1 LTCFIILLLFNETCL
16 TCLHSEKSFLAGTMP
31 LNTSAATIRM
41 RLAFVFLSIT
51 WLALAGLS
59 SATVRFAVILR
70 DRAKSDLATS
80 LGHHIP
86 KPHEQRRR
94 GHGDC
99 GPHLGLFSIF
109 GIVLA
114 IHPRCLRE
122 DRKYRLYYVCTQL
135 VVGFIVLSLGGYV
148 ASKVHGFQTSF
159 ELFDIEGHFPYYKTM
174 YYGAV
179 GQAAFGVLAV
189 IMSLCLLP
197 YAPYT
202 DTSRLCA
209 RSYEQAKRGSNDLL
223 K

>member
-1 LTCFIILLLFNETCL
+1 LTCFIIQLFFNETPL
-16 TCLHSEKSFLAGTMP
+16 TFLHSEKSFFADTMP

-41 RLAFVFLSIT
+41 RLAFLFLSII

-80 LGHHIP
+80 SDSMLDITFQNLMDNIVVGMVIVA
-86 KPHEQRRR
+86 
-94 GHGDC
+94 
-99 GPHLGLFSIF
+99 LISALFSIF
-109 GIVLA
+109 GIALA

-122 DRKYRLYYVCTQL
+122 NRKYRLYYVCTQL
-135 VVGFIVLSLGGYV
+135 VVGLIVLSLGGYV
-148 ASKVHGFQTSF
+148 ASNVHGFQTSF

-189 IMSLCLLP
+189 IMSLVP
-197 YAPYT
+197 FAV
-202 DTSRLCA
+202 CA
-209 RSYEQAKRGSNDLL
+209 LRGH
-223 K
+223 

>member
-1 LTCFIILLLFNETCL
+1 LTCFIILLFFNETRL
-16 TCLHSEKSFLAGTMP
+16 TFLHSEKSFLANTMP

-41 RLAFVFLSIT
+41 RLAFLFLSVA

-59 SATVRFAVILR
+59 SAIVRFAVILR
-70 DRAKSDLATS
+70 DRAKTDLATS
-80 LGHHIP
+80 SDSILDITFQNLMDNVVVGMVTVALISA
-86 KPHEQRRR
+86 
-94 GHGDC
+94 
-99 GPHLGLFSIF
+99 LFSIF

-122 DRKYRLYYVCTQL
+122 DRKYRLYYVYTQL

-189 IMSLCLLP
+189 IMSLVP
-197 YAPYT
+197 FAV
-202 DTSRLCA
+202 CA
-209 RSYEQAKRGSNDLL
+209 LRGH
-223 K
+223 

>member
-16 TCLHSEKSFLAGTMP
+16 TCLHSEKSFLADTMP

-41 RLAFVFLSIT
+41 RLAFLFISIT

-59 SATVRFAVILR
+59 SAIVHFAVILR

-80 LGHHIP
+80 SDSILDITFQNLMDNVVVGMAI
-86 KPHEQRRR
+86 EA
-94 GHGDC
+94 
-99 GPHLGLFSIF
+99 LISALFSIF
-109 GIVLA
+109 GTVLA

-159 ELFDIEGHFPYYKTM
+159 ELFEIGGNFPYYKTT

-179 GQAAFGVLAV
+179 AQAAFGVLAV
-189 IMSLCLLP
+189 IMSP
-197 YAPYT
+197 VPFAV
-202 DTSRLCA
+202 CA
-209 RSYEQAKRGSNDLL
+209 LRGH
-223 K
+223 

>member
-1 LTCFIILLLFNETCL
+1 
-16 TCLHSEKSFLAGTMP
+16 MP

-41 RLAFVFLSIT
+41 RLAFFFLCIT

-80 LGHHIP
+80 SNSMLDIAFQNLMDNIVVGMVIVA
-86 KPHEQRRR
+86 
-94 GHGDC
+94 
-99 GPHLGLFSIF
+99 LISALFCIF
-109 GIVLA
+109 GIALA

-135 VVGFIVLSLGGYV
+135 VVGLVVLSLGGYV
-148 ASKVHGFQTSF
+148 ASHVHGFRT
-159 ELFDIEGHFPYYKTM
+159 LFKLFASEGHFPYYKIM

-189 IMSLCLLP
+189 IMSLVP
-197 YAPYT
+197 FT
-202 DTSRLCA
+202 ICA
-209 RSYEQAKRGSNDLL
+209 VRGH
-223 K
+223 

>member
-41 RLAFVFLSIT
+41 RLAFLFLTIT

-59 SATVRFAVILR
+59 SATVRFAVILQ

-80 LGHHIP
+80 SDSILDITFQNLMDNVVVGMVLVALISA
-86 KPHEQRRR
+86 
-94 GHGDC
+94 
-99 GPHLGLFSIF
+99 LFSIF

-122 DRKYRLYYVCTQL
+122 DHKYRLYYACTQL
-135 VVGFIVLSLGGYV
+135 VVNFIVLSLGVYV

-159 ELFDIEGHFPYYKTM
+159 ESFNIEGRFPYYKTK

-189 IMSLCLLP
+189 IMSLVPFAVC
-197 YAPYT
+197 A
-202 DTSRLCA
+202 LC
-209 RSYEQAKRGSNDLL
+209 GH
-223 K
+223 